1 MQPMCVFSLKVQYI
15 TESLG
20 NHCGVLEVLQLDM
33 FILTEEN
40 CYWCSIALFFFQES
54 YGLVR

>member
-1 MQPMCVFSLKVQYI
+1 MCVFSLKVGYI

-20 NHCGVLEVLQLDM
+20 NHYDVLDVLQLDV
-33 FILTEEN
+33 FVLAEKN
-40 CYWCSIALFFFQES
+40 SYWCSTALFFFQEI